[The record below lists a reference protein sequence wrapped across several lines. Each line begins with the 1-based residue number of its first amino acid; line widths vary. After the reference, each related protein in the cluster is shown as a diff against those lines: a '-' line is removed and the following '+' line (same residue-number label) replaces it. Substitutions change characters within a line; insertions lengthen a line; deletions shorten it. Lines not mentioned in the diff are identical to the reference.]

1 MASIPSL
8 AVSGAAT
15 AVPAV
20 VAAKPLPSSAG
31 FDKGGSYQRSTQAA
45 ENGRLESESPP
56 RPLDAQEAMSML
68 KDGRTV
74 QSAMYVPLLHR
85 CVETRG
91 LGAARA
97 LHGHMAKTG
106 TVADM
111 FVATSLVNVYM
122 RCGASRDARS
132 LFDEMPEKNVVT
144 WTALITGYTL
154 NSEAVLA
161 LEVFVEMLELGRYPS
176 HYTLGGMLNACSA
189 ARRIDLGQQVHG
201 YSIKYGA
208 DTITSM
214 SNSLCRMYCKS
225 GDLQS
230 GLRAFKGTP
239 DKNVITWT
247 TMISSC
253 AEDENYLELGLSLF
267 LDMLEGGVTPNEF
280 TLTSVMSLCGARLDM
295 NLGKQVQ
302 AFCYKVGCEAN
313 LPVKNSTMYL
323 YLRKGETDEAMR
335 LFEEMDSS
343 SIITWNA
350 MISGYAQIM
359 DSAKDDLHA
368 RSRGF
373 QALKLFRDLVRSELK
388 PDLFTFSSI
397 LSVCSAMMALEQ
409 GEQIHATTIKTG
421 CLSDVVVNS
430 ALVNMYNKCGCIECG
445 TKAFVE
451 MPTRTP
457 VTWTSMI
464 SGYSQHGRS
473 RDAIQ
478 LFEDMILSG
487 AKPNEITFVS
497 LLSACSYAGL
507 VEEAERYFD
516 MMRNEYHIEPLVDH
530 YGCMVDMFVRLGRL
544 DDAFS
549 FIKRTGFEPN
559 EAIWSS
565 LVAGC
570 RSHGNMELAFY
581 AADRLLEL
589 KPKVIE
595 TYVLL
600 LNMYVSTG
608 RWRDVARVRKLA
620 KHEDVGFL
628 RDRSWIAIRDKV
640 YFFRADDMTHPQ
652 ATELYQL
659 LENLLEKAKAVG
671 YEPYQNAPEL
681 LSDSTEGDDDRPA
694 AAAGSLIKHHSER
707 LAVALGLLKTPPGA
721 TVRVTKNITMCRD
734 CHSSI
739 KYFSLLA
746 NREIVVRDSKRLH
759 KFKDG
764 RCSCGDFGLTYSEE
778 LVYCKS
784 HSTWSSL
791 FLPAGKKKNRAQFR
805 LGNEKA
811 LRSGSCPHRRSL
823 SLSSSAFPCRKDGR
837 KGMGMQQQQ
846 QEELAEGGVGKRT
859 KVAAALGREEG
870 IVTMNLG
877 ILDCPVCFHP
887 LHPPSSS
894 RGVGWFV

>member
-1 MASIPSL
+1 MTSIPFV

-15 AVPAV
+15 AIPAV
-20 VAAKPLPSSAG
+20 VAVASRKPQPSSVG
-31 FDKGGSYQRSTQAA
+31 LDKGSSYQRSTQGLD
-45 ENGRLESESPP
+45 NGRSESPP
-56 RPLDAQEAMSML
+56 RPLDAEEAMSML
-68 KDGRTV
+68 KDAQTV
-74 QSAMYVPLLHR
+74 QSAMYVPLLHH
-85 CVETRG
+85 CIKTG
-91 LGAARA
+91 SLSTAKA
-97 LHGHMAKTG
+97 LHAHMVKSG
-106 TVADM
+106 TNADM

-122 RCGASRDARS
+122 RCGASQDARS

-154 NSEAVLA
+154 NSEPVLA
-161 LEVFVEMLELGRYPS
+161 LHVFVEMLELGRYPS
-176 HYTLGGMLNACSA
+176 HYTLGGMLNACCA
-189 ARRIDLGQQVHG
+189 AHDIDVGKQVHG
-201 YSIKYGA
+201 YAIKYGT

-214 SNSLCRMYCKS
+214 GNSLCRLYTKS
-225 GDLQS
+225 GDLES
-230 GLRAFKGTP
+230 GMKAFKRIP

-247 TMISSC
+247 TMISAC
-253 AEDENYLELGLSLF
+253 AEDENRIELGFRLF
-267 LDMLEGGVTPNEF
+267 LDMLEEGVMPNEY
-280 TLTSVMSLCGARLDM
+280 TLTSVMSLCGAKLDM

-302 AFCYKVGCEAN
+302 AFCVKIGCEAN

-335 LFEEMDSS
+335 LFEEMEDS

-350 MISGYAQIM
+350 MIAGYAQIM

-373 QALKLFRDLVRSELK
+373 LALKLFRDLVRSATK

-409 GEQIHATTIKTG
+409 GEQIHAQTIKTG
-421 CLSDVVVNS
+421 SLSDVVVNS
-430 ALVNMYNKCGCIECG
+430 ALVNMYSKCGCIEYA

-451 MPTRTP
+451 MPTRTL

-473 RDAIQ
+473 QDALQ
-478 LFEDMILSG
+478 LFEDMILAG

-497 LLSACSYAGL
+497 VLSACSYAGL
-507 VEEAERYFD
+507 VKEAERYFD
-516 MMRNEYHIEPLVDH
+516 MMQNVYHIEPLVDH

-549 FIKRTGFEPN
+549 FIERTGFEPN

-600 LNMYVSTG
+600 LNMYISTS
-608 RWRDVARVRKLA
+608 RWRDVARVRKLI
-620 KHEDVGFL
+620 KHEDVGVL
-628 RDRSWIAIRDKV
+628 RDRSWITIRDKV
-640 YFFRADDMTHPQ
+640 HFFRAEDRTHPR

-671 YEPYQNAPEL
+671 YEPYQNAE
-681 LSDSTEGDDDRPA
+681 LSDSQDDDKP
-694 AAAGSLIKHHSER
+694 AAGSSLKHHSER
-707 LAVALGLLKTPPGA
+707 LAVALGLLETPPGA

-739 KYFSLLA
+739 KFFSLLA

-764 RCSCGDFGLTYSEE
+764 RCSCGDFG
-778 LVYCKS
+778 
-784 HSTWSSL
+784 
-791 FLPAGKKKNRAQFR
+791 
-805 LGNEKA
+805 A
-811 LRSGSCPHRRSL
+811 LL
-823 SLSSSAFPCRKDGR
+823 
-837 KGMGMQQQQ
+837 
-846 QEELAEGGVGKRT
+846 
-859 KVAAALGREEG
+859 
-870 IVTMNLG
+870 
-877 ILDCPVCFHP
+877 
-887 LHPPSSS
+887 
-894 RGVGWFV
+894 

>member
-1 MASIPSL
+1 STTSSQRPMRTLISSSSRILDPKRSPRSHRPSDAGHLHCQTAPMASIPSL
-8 AVSGAAT
+8 AVSGAA
-15 AVPAV
+15 

-85 CVETRG
+85 CVEASDRG
-91 LGAARA
+91 GLRTARA

-144 WTALITGYTL
+144 WTALITGHTL

-201 YSIKYGA
+201 YSVKYGA

-214 SNSLCRMYCKS
+214 GNSLCRMYCKA
-225 GDLQS
+225 GDLES

-253 AEDENYLELGLSLF
+253 AEDENYLELGLGLF
-267 LDMLEGGVTPNEF
+267 LDMLEGGVMPNEF

-295 NLGKQVQ
+295 SLGRQVQ

-409 GEQIHATTIKTG
+409 GEQIHANTIKTG

-430 ALVNMYNKCGCIECG
+430 ALVNMYNKCGCIECA

-487 AKPNEITFVS
+487 ARPNEITFVS

-620 KHEDVGFL
+620 KHEDVGVL

-681 LSDSTEGDDDRPA
+681 LSDSKEGYDDKPA

-764 RCSCGDFGLTYSEE
+764 RCSCGDFG
-778 LVYCKS
+778 
-784 HSTWSSL
+784 
-791 FLPAGKKKNRAQFR
+791 G
-805 LGNEKA
+805 A
-811 LRSGSCPHRRSL
+811 LL
-823 SLSSSAFPCRKDGR
+823 L
-837 KGMGMQQQQ
+837 
-846 QEELAEGGVGKRT
+846 
-859 KVAAALGREEG
+859 
-870 IVTMNLG
+870 
-877 ILDCPVCFHP
+877 
-887 LHPPSSS
+887 
-894 RGVGWFV
+894 